1 MTQLWYDLL
10 LHAAVFRWIK
20 LRFIMPKLT
29 NICLLLAIL
38 SLCARLSLGCTTRP
52 TIEHSTRPTW
62 SSCFPGCEKGFQC
75 FKSWVVKPAVFVRQL
90 VPNHEIFHNFQFRI
104 CVPLTKKDYESPN
117 LSTKIKQTWPQWNKQ
132 GQTRSSCFPDC
143 EKGFQCIII
152 GATTDASGQG
162 WVVNS

>member
-1 MTQLWYDLL
+1 ML
-10 LHAAVFRWIK
+10 K
-20 LRFIMPKLT
+20 ST
-29 NICLLLAIL
+29 NICLLLSNL
-38 SLCARLSLGCTTRP
+38 SLFARLSLGCTTTGP
-52 TIEHSTRPTW
+52 TIEHSTKPTW

-104 CVPLTKKDYESPN
+104 CVPLTKKYYESPN
-117 LSTKIKQTWPQWNKQ
+117 LSTKIKQTWPQWNKH
-132 GQTRSSCFPDC
+132 GQSGSSCFPDC

-152 GATTDASGQG
+152 GATTDASGLG